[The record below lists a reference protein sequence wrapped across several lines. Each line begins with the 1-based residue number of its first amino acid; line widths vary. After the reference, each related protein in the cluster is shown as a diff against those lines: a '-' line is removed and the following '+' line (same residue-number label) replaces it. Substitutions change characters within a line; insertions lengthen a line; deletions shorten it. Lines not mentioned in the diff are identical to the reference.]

1 MARETRS
8 CERRGVNDYHPDLE
22 ALVRCE
28 AIWSRAGW
36 YPLPEGWWEIV
47 VRGLVHPSRAPRVV
61 RAGRRGGKSSTTCRL
76 ACAAVAA
83 ACADRRVHPA
93 VAGDIPEIVI
103 VSAQQEQ
110 ARRRLETIVRGLQ
123 IIAPEIGCALRP
135 RVDVCDVATADGESR
150 IRIVSYAAT
159 TRAVVGMTCALAIC
173 DEYARWRG
181 TTAAHPG
188 EEIVSSLH
196 PATLTDPYSS
206 TWLISSPWD
215 TSDPHAQAYDAADP
229 ELRWSRATWELR
241 ADISEEQT
249 RALEPD
255 PRRWA
260 REYAAVPM
268 SGSDVRYYPG
278 WLLPEASA

>member
-1 MARETRS
+1 M
-8 CERRGVNDYHPDLE
+8 
-22 ALVRCE
+22 RCE